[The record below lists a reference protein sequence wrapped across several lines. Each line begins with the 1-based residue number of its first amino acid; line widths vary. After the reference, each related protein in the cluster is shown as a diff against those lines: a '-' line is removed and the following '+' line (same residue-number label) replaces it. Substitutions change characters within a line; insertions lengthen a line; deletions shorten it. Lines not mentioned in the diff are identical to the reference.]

1 MEVPMTNRDA
11 LVAACDRELA
21 AAGFRDYTVNGLQ
34 VEGRERVRRV
44 LSGVTAC
51 QALLD
56 EAVAWEA
63 DLVLVHHGFF
73 WKNEPVTIT
82 GMKRRRIRTLLAHD
96 ISLLAYHLPLD
107 AHSTLGNNAELGR
120 RLDFTVDGCA
130 DGELGE
136 GLLWLGAPPAGLD
149 ARGLAEHVGR
159 RLARE
164 PLLIEAPGVEAPGV
178 EAPGVEVSGGGEI
191 RRVAWCTGGAQD
203 MITSAWEAGADAFI
217 SGEISERTTHLAREL
232 GIHYLAA
239 GHHATERYG
248 VQALGAWLAAEFA
261 IEHRFVDID
270 NPA

>member
-1 MEVPMTNRDA
+1 MISRDE
-11 LVAACDRELA
+11 LTRACDTLLDA
-21 AAGFRDYTVNGLQ
+21 ARFKDYTVNGLQ
-34 VEGRERVRRV
+34 VAGREGVVRVM
-44 LSGVTAC
+44 SGVTAC

-56 EAVAWEA
+56 EAVAWQA
-63 DLVLVHHGFF
+63 DLLLVHHGYF
-73 WKNEPVTIT
+73 WKNEPVAIT
-82 GMKRRRIRTLLAHD
+82 GIKQRRLRTLLLHD

-107 AHSTLGNNAELGR
+107 AHARLGNNAELGR
-120 RLDFTVDGCA
+120 RLGFEVDGCA

-136 GLLWLGAPPAGLD
+136 GLVWLGRPASPLSPASLA
-149 ARGLAEHVGR
+149 ARLGET
-159 RLARE
+159 LARE
-164 PLLIEAPGVEAPGV
+164 PLLIEAPE
-178 EAPGVEVSGGGEI
+178 GGEI

-203 MITSAWEAGADAFI
+203 MITLAWESGADAFI

-248 VQALGAWLAAEFA
+248 VQALGEWLSREFG

>member
-1 MEVPMTNRDA
+1 MIHRDA

-21 AAGFRDYTVNGLQ
+21 VERFRDYTINGLQ
-34 VEGRERVRRV
+34 VEGRDGVRRV
-44 LSGVTAC
+44 LSGVTAS

-63 DLVLVHHGFF
+63 DLVLVHHGYF
-73 WKNEPVTIT
+73 WKNEPVAIT
-82 GMKRRRIRTLLAHD
+82 GMKRRRIQALLAHE
-96 ISLLAYHLPLD
+96 INLLAYHLPLD
-107 AHSTLGNNAELGR
+107 AHATLGNNAELGR
-120 RLDFTVDGCA
+120 RLGFAVEGCA

-136 GLLWLGAPPAGLD
+136 GLLWLGAPAAGLD
-149 ARGLAEHVGR
+149 ARGLADHVGR
-159 RLARE
+159 VLARE
-164 PLLIEAPGVEAPGV
+164 PLLVEAP
-178 EAPGVEVSGGGEI
+178 GGGEI

-203 MITSAWEAGADAFI
+203 MIAAAREAGADAFI

-248 VQALGAWLAAEFA
+248 VQALGEWLAGQFD

>member
-1 MEVPMTNRDA
+1 MPNRDD
-11 LVAACDRELA
+11 LVAACNRELSPER
-21 AAGFRDYTVNGLQ
+21 FKDYTVNGLQ
-34 VEGRERVRRV
+34 VEGRESVHRV

-56 EAVAWEA
+56 EAVDWQA

-73 WKNEPVTIT
+73 WKNEPVAIT

-107 AHSTLGNNAELGR
+107 AHATLGNNAELGR
-120 RLDFTVDGCA
+120 LLGFKFQGCA
-130 DGELGE
+130 DGEPGE
-136 GLLWLGAPPAGLD
+136 GLLWLGATHATLD
-149 ARGLAEHVGR
+149 ARGLAAHVGD
-159 RLARE
+159 RLGRE
-164 PLLIEAPGVEAPGV
+164 PLLVEAPGK
-178 EAPGVEVSGGGEI
+178 GEV

-203 MITSAWEAGADAFI
+203 MITAAWEAGADAFI

-248 VQALGAWLAAEFA
+248 VQMLGEWLAGEFGLA
-261 IEHRFVDID
+261 HRFVDID